1 MHTGGIVVARQP
13 LPCASWSISFCKYNI
28 EGMYPN
34 FIGPWHF
41 ASKCATLHTKTK
53 TRNGVTRVRNGL
65 MSTIQEMSMTIKKV
79 VTSELVVISMIKMTF
94 TDDNFIFFRIVS
106 DRQLHLSHSQN
117 NKDQNGTISH
127 ECQ

>member
-1 MHTGGIVVARQP
+1 
-13 LPCASWSISFCKYNI
+13 
-28 EGMYPN
+28 MYPN

-79 VTSELVVISMIKMTF
+79 VTSELVVIAMIKMTF
-94 TDDNFIFFRIVS
+94 TDDNFIFFEVFQIVS
-106 DRQLHLSHSQN
+106 YTCHIRKIIKIKTEQSHTN
-117 NKDQNGTISH
+117 VNK
-127 ECQ
+127 E